1 MIELDFYKNKNSR
14 SSGYHKIY
22 ARVHK
27 KTPFGIKQLA
37 EHIKQHGSPFT
48 VDVIMGVLSRARI
61 CIQELCMDGQPVKL
75 DDLAIFSPAVT
86 AIPANDVDSFD
97 LSIRAKGGDS
107 GNIKSVRIQCRPTG
121 LTLSK
126 NVTRAAEG
134 GGLGYTSLAQRIKSG
149 EVVLS
154 DKKGEYVATDGG
166 GSGWGDEPV
175 VNP

>member
-1 MIELDFYKNKNSR
+1 MIELDFYKSKNSR
-14 SSGYHKIY
+14 RSGYHKIY

-48 VDVIMGVLSRARI
+48 VDVIMGVLSRASI

-97 LSIRAKGGDS
+97 LSIRPKNGDG
-107 GNIKSVRIQCRPTG
+107 GNITKVRIQCCNTG
-121 LTLSK
+121 LST
-126 NVTRAAEG
+126 NDNITRGATG
-134 GGLGYTSLAQRIKSG
+134 MLGYTSLAQRIKSG

-154 DKKGEYVATDGG
+154 DKKGEYIATDGG